1 MISILLRAVS
11 ANMKSAKFSSES
23 VPENQNGLSYK
34 RLGRSFFGR
43 DRKISQIQCA
53 KVCMNEDNCKTVHVD
68 GEACVFG
75 VDDVTAFEEGEL
87 VTPDP
92 SQVLNVKGRFLY
104 V

>member
-1 MISILLRAVS
+1 
-11 ANMKSAKFSSES
+11 
-23 VPENQNGLSYK
+23 
-34 RLGRSFFGR
+34 
-43 DRKISQIQCA
+43 
-53 KVCMNEDNCKTVHVD
+53 MNEDNCKTVHVD

-92 SQVLNVKGRFLY
+92 SQVLKVKGRFLY